1 MHCRRLALWG
11 ALVCF
16 SANLLAGVSFKEGFP
31 EDLKVSLESDPRT
44 AALTEE
50 FTLEVAAGAFILIV
64 TGDGLLRRLP
74 LEKTTADDI
83 LNVLE
88 TMQEEVV
95 VIRQA
100 REKKIESGSAESLQG
115 QAAAAKPA
123 EEQKEQR
130 PPEKKEEEKKE
141 EPKVEWFA
149 FADPDSRFYLGLTL
163 SPEESG
169 AGGLEFSAGVAFFRF
184 GINAKKG
191 LNVKLSDAPSLAW
204 EAYGIF
210 AQIDVLRVVDI
221 TFSTGVE
228 VFLYRLNN
236 RLFERDQIFIG
247 AAYHFLF
254 MVAGVRAAVSPSNV
268 VIETAGSRYRTDQVR
283 GLFFFSFAF

>member
-1 MHCRRLALWG
+1 VFRRQVTFFIA
-11 ALVCF
+11 VCCF
-16 SANLLAGVSFKEGFP
+16 SVGLLAGVSFKEGFP
-31 EDLKVSLESDPRT
+31 ETLKVALESDPRT
-44 AALTEE
+44 AALTES
-50 FTLEVAAGAFILIV
+50 FSLEVAEGAFILIV

-88 TMQEEVV
+88 TMQEELI

-100 REKKIESGSAESLQG
+100 REKKAETPPPPAVAPETTPQEE
-115 QAAAAKPA
+115 KPA
-123 EEQKEQR
+123 GGEQKE
-130 PPEKKEEEKKE
+130 EKKQEEKKE

-163 SPEESG
+163 SPEEAG

-191 LNVKLSDAPSLAW
+191 LNVKLSGAPSLEW

-221 TFSTGVE
+221 TFSTGLE

-247 AAYHFLF
+247 VAYKFLF
-254 MVAGVRAAVSPSNV
+254 MVAGVRAAVSPSDV
-268 VIETAGSRYRTDQVR
+268 VIETAGRRYRTDQVR

>member
-1 MHCRRLALWG
+1 MFRRQVVLLTALFC
-11 ALVCF
+11 V
-16 SANLLAGVSFKEGFP
+16 SASLFAGVSFKEGFP
-31 EDLKVSLESDPRT
+31 EPLKAALESDPRS
-44 AALTEE
+44 AALTET
-50 FTLEVAAGAFILIV
+50 FTLELIEGNFILIV
-64 TGDGLLRRLP
+64 TGEGLLRRLP

-88 TMQEEVV
+88 TMQEELT

-100 REKKIESGSAESLQG
+100 REKKEEAATPPVVSQAEARRG
-115 QAAAAKPA
+115 
-123 EEQKEQR
+123 EEK
-130 PPEKKEEEKKE
+130 PPEKKQEEKKE

-191 LNVKLSDAPSLAW
+191 LNVKLSGAPSLEW
-204 EAYGIF
+204 EAYGVL
-210 AQIDVLRVVDI
+210 AQIDVLRVEDI
-221 TFSTGVE
+221 TFSTGLE

-247 AAYHFLF
+247 VAYKFLF
-254 MVAGVRAAVSPSNV
+254 MVAGVRAAVSPSDV
-268 VIETAGSRYRTDQVR
+268 AIETAGHRYQTDQVR
-283 GLFFFSFAF
+283 GIFFFSFAF